1 LASDPEG
8 RPLLTTARLSLR
20 QMVPADLDFVAAML
34 ADPEV
39 MRYYPKTYTRAE
51 AQEWLDRQRAR
62 YAREGHALWL
72 TSLRSTGEPVGQI
85 GLVRQTVRGVHET
98 EVGYLLA
105 RAFWGQGLATEAAR
119 ACRDHALQALGR
131 PRVISLIR
139 PENAP
144 SRRVAERAGMSVV
157 DHTHHWGQDHLVYAI
172 TREAAAAQSG
182 A

>member
-1 LASDPEG
+1 LASDSEG
-8 RPLLTTARLSLR
+8 RMVLTTARLGLR
-20 QMVPADLDFVAAML
+20 EMVPADLDFVAAML

-39 MRYYPKTYTRAE
+39 MRYYPKTYNRAE
-51 AQEWLDRQRAR
+51 AQEWLDRQRVR

-72 TSLRSTGEPVGQI
+72 VSLRATGEPVGQI
-85 GLVRQTVRGVHET
+85 GLVRQTVRGLHET

-119 ACRDHALQALGR
+119 GCRDRALQDLGR

-144 SRRVAERAGMSVV
+144 SRRVAERAGMRVV
-157 DHTHHWGQDHLVYAI
+157 DRTHHWGEEHLVYAI
-172 TREAAAAQSG
+172 TREEAAAEG
-182 A
+182 G

>member
-1 LASDPEG
+1 MASDPEG
-8 RPLLTTARLSLR
+8 RPILSTERLTLR
-20 QMVPADLDFVAAML
+20 EMVPADLDFVAAML

-39 MRYYPKTYTRAE
+39 MRFYPKTYTRAE

-72 TSLRSTGEPVGQI
+72 ASLRSGGPVGQI
-85 GLVRQTVRGVHET
+85 GLVRQTVRGAHET

-105 RAFWGQGLATEAAR
+105 REFWGQGLATEAAR
-119 ACRDHALQALGR
+119 ACRNHAFQALGR

-144 SRRVAERAGMSVV
+144 SRRVAERAGMTVV
-157 DHTHHWGQDHLVYAI
+157 DRTLHWGQDHLVYAI
-172 TREAAAAQSG
+172 DRKAAEGG
-182 A
+182 ALNG

>member
-1 LASDPEG
+1 LASDSEG
-8 RPLLTTARLSLR
+8 RIVLTTARLSLR
-20 QMVPADLDFVAAML
+20 EMVPADLDFVAAML
-34 ADPEV
+34 ADAVV
-39 MRYYPKTYTRAE
+39 MRFYPKTYSRAE

-72 TSLRSTGEPVGQI
+72 TSLRSTGTPVGQI
-85 GLVRQTVRGVHET
+85 GLVRQTVRGAYET

-105 RAFWGQGLATEAAR
+105 REFWGQGLATEAAR
-119 ACRDHALQALGR
+119 ACRDHAFQALGR

-139 PENAP
+139 PENGS

-157 DHTHHWGQDHLVYAI
+157 DRTQHWGQDHLVYAI
-172 TREAAAAQSG
+172 GREAVGGG